1 VGIYGPPP
9 PGPPF
14 ITAESAVG
22 TGLTTATLNATVV
35 PAGFDTTCTF
45 QYVISSDF
53 AVNGYANA
61 TSVPCTP
68 ADLGSSFTFQQ
79 ASADISGL
87 TFGAFYHFRAVATN
101 SAGTTTGADMI
112 FQAGPGDWT
121 PVFRCPVDDP
131 LMLATDGGVNTIA
144 LCVASNSTHGTITI
158 GATTTPTGNSNLQ
171 VGVILD
177 ENTGNTTTVGSPTGA
192 LVADPATVTAGGV
205 TVTATVESAGLPS
218 NFNFIAGIE
227 VGVPIITIPVKIHLV
242 GQNVDLGPSCFIG
255 SEVDPI
261 LLMPA
266 NTDLSNASFKA
277 ENFDANGVPDPN
289 GQFAT
294 IVISGAVQGD
304 STFAVPG
311 ATGCGPNGDGS
322 LDAAVNAVVG
332 LPAPAG
338 TNNLVL
344 DDATSSIVA
353 LPGQSGQAFA
363 DAWHAVFGAGT
374 TTTSTSTTTSTA
386 PSTTTTTAPPTTTTA
401 APTTT
406 TTSTTGVVITTTT
419 STTTTTTMYGSPSR
433 AFLAAAPDLLE

>member
-1 VGIYGPPP
+1 
-9 PGPPF
+9 
-14 ITAESAVG
+14 
-22 TGLTTATLNATVV
+22 
-35 PAGFDTTCTF
+35 
-45 QYVISSDF
+45 
-53 AVNGYANA
+53 
-61 TSVPCTP
+61 
-68 ADLGSSFTFQQ
+68 
-79 ASADISGL
+79 
-87 TFGAFYHFRAVATN
+87 VATN
-101 SAGTTTGADMI
+101 SAGTTTGADMT

-131 LMLATDGGVNTIA
+131 LMLAADGGVTTLG
-144 LCVASNSTHGTITI
+144 LCVASNSTHGSITI
-158 GATTTPTGNSNLQ
+158 GTTTTPTGNSNLQ
-171 VGVILD
+171 VGVILNEVD
-177 ENTGNTTTVGSPTGA
+177 GTTTVAGSASGA

-277 ENFDANGVPDPN
+277 ESFDANGVPDPN

-322 LDAAVNAVVG
+322 LDGAVNAVVG

-363 DAWHAVFGAGT
+363 DAWHAVFGAGPT
-374 TTTSTSTTTSTA
+374 TTTSTSTTTTQSTTTA
-386 PSTTTTTAPPTTTTA
+386 PSTTTTAPPTTTTA
-401 APTTT
+401 PPTTT
-406 TTSTTGVVITTTT
+406 TAPPTTTTAPPTTTTTT
-419 STTTTTTMYGSPSR
+419 STTTTTMASPSG
-433 AFLAAAPDLLE
+433 AFLE